1 MIARLRAADLSYPT
15 PKLVAVD
22 EAMVCAALA
31 ALADGP
37 RHTAKEALEVVPN
50 EAGLYA
56 VHGDL
61 LAVVELAA
69 GAAGH
74 PLYVGK
80 AERSLVGRDLR
91 THFAT
96 GKTGSST
103 LRRTLSALLREPLEL
118 RAVPR
123 NFTRPDG
130 SANYSLESSGD
141 ERLTEWMHARLRLS
155 VWVRPDGVVLDEVET
170 AVLNALRPP
179 LNLAKMG
186 NLSDRRVK
194 VARAAMAEEARAWRE
209 A

>member
-1 MIARLRAADLSYPT
+1 M
-15 PKLVAVD
+15 D
-22 EAMVCAALA
+22 EVMVCAALA
-31 ALADGP
+31 ALVDSP
-37 RHTAKEALEVVPN
+37 RHTAKEALEVVPS

-56 VHGDL
+56 VYGDL
-61 LAVVELAA
+61 LAVEELAA
-69 GAAGH
+69 GVVDR

-80 AERSLVGRDLR
+80 AERSLVGRDLH

-103 LRRTLSALLREPLEL
+103 LRRTLAALLREPLEL

-123 NFTRPDG
+123 NLARPDG

-155 VWVRPDGVVLDEVET
+155 LWVRPDDVVLDEVET

-186 NLSDRRVK
+186 SLGDRRVK
-194 VARAAMAEEARAWRE
+194 AARAAMAEEARAWQGRDGMFDRT
-209 A
+209 

>member
-1 MIARLRAADLSYPT
+1 M
-15 PKLVAVD
+15 D

-37 RHTAKEALEVVPN
+37 RHTAREALEVVPN

-61 LAVVELAA
+61 SAVGALAL
-69 GAAGH
+69 GAADR

-96 GKTGSST
+96 GRTGSST
-103 LRRTLSALLREPLEL
+103 LRRTLAALLREPLGL

-123 NFTRPDG
+123 NPALPDG

-170 AVLNALRPP
+170 AMLDALRPP

-186 NLSDRRVK
+186 SLGDRRVK
-194 VARAAMAEEARAWRE
+194 AARAAMAEEARAWRE

>member
-1 MIARLRAADLSYPT
+1 MD
-15 PKLVAVD
+15 KAV
-22 EAMVCAALA
+22 VCAALA

-56 VHGDL
+56 VYGDL
-61 LAVVELAA
+61 LAVGELAA
-69 GAAGH
+69 GTVGH

-80 AERSLVGRDLR
+80 AERSLVGRDLH

-103 LRRTLSALLREPLEL
+103 LRRTLAALLREPLEL

-123 NFTRPDG
+123 NLALPDG
-130 SANYSLESSGD
+130 SANYSLENSGD
-141 ERLTEWMHARLRLS
+141 ERLTDWMHARLRLA
-155 VWVRPDGVVLDEVET
+155 VWVRPGGMALDEVET

-186 NLSDRRVK
+186 GLGDRRVK
-194 VARAAMAEEARAWRE
+194 AARATMAAEARAWRE